1 MWKMTAPEMSLDQ
14 AIQISRMQ
22 AEELETKD
30 NQLRHIKTVFDERE
44 QRLLDTYNK
53 SSGSQERAEAL
64 CKLEEL
70 RDTRKEI
77 DIILG
82 SEG

>member
-1 MWKMTAPEMSLDQ
+1 MWKMTTPEMSLDQ
-14 AIQISRMQ
+14 AIQISRLQ
-22 AEELETKD
+22 AEELEAKD

-44 QRLLDTYNK
+44 QRLADTCIM
-53 SSGSQERAEAL
+53 SHDSRERVEAI
-64 CKLEEL
+64 CKLVYL
-70 RDTRKEI
+70 RDMRREI